1 MKQIIPSLIAK
12 SQKELEKRFDRVKN
26 CSKVFH
32 LDIMDGKFVKNKS
45 LSFDFKLP
53 KKQFK
58 YEAHL
63 MIKKPEKWIK
73 KNWKKSNLII
83 FHVESLKNEA
93 EVKNLI
99 KLIKSKRKKVGISIN
114 PKTKIKKIINY
125 LNLIDRVLVMTVVPG
140 RYGAKFLPDVLKKV
154 KEIKKLKP
162 KLNVEIDGS
171 VNLKT
176 INRASNSGANLFVV
190 GSFLQ
195 ESKNPKK
202 AIGNLKKRIRAA

>member
-1 MKQIIPSLIAK
+1 MRKVIPSLIAK
-12 SQKELEKRFDRVKN
+12 SQKELEKRFDRIKN
-26 CSKVFH
+26 YSKIFH

-45 LSFDFKLP
+45 LFFDFILP
-53 KKQFK
+53 KKRFK

-83 FHVESLKNEA
+83 FHIESLKNEA

-99 KLIKSKRKKVGISIN
+99 KLIKSKRKKVGICIN

-125 LNLIDRVLVMTVVPG
+125 LNLIDRISVMTVNPG
-140 RYGAKFLPDVLKKV
+140 RYGGKFLPDTLKKV
-154 KEIKKLKP
+154 KDIRKLKP
-162 KLNVEIDGS
+162 KLDIEIDGS

-176 INRASNSGANLFVV
+176 INRASDSGANSFVV

-195 ESKNPKK
+195 KSKNPKK
-202 AIGNLKKRIRAA
+202 AIEDLKKRIRAA

>member
-1 MKQIIPSLIAK
+1 MKKVIPSLIAN
-12 SQKELEKRFDRVKN
+12 SQKELEKRFDKVKN

-45 LSFDFKLP
+45 LFFDFILP
-53 KKQFK
+53 KKRFK

-63 MIKKPEKWIK
+63 MVKNPELWIK
-73 KNWKKSNLII
+73 KNWKKSDLII
-83 FHVESLKNEA
+83 FHIESLNNET

-125 LNLIDRVLVMTVVPG
+125 LNLIDRISVMTVNPG
-140 RYGAKFLPDVLKKV
+140 KYGEKFLPDTLKK
-154 KEIKKLKP
+154 IKDIRKLKS
-162 KLNVEIDGS
+162 KLDIEVDGGI
-171 VNLKT
+171 NLKT
-176 INRASNSGANLFVV
+176 INSASNSGANSFVV

-195 ESKNPKK
+195 KSKNPKK
-202 AIGNLKKRIRAA
+202 AIEDLKKRIH